1 MTTDEC
7 KDKHCSY
14 NDIKRK
20 GYTMSIRTTITFDD
34 DILKLLKLKAL
45 ETSHSVSELINELVI
60 DAFKEDNEDLKVF
73 EDRKHEET
81 ISFEGFM
88 KKLEADG
95 KL

>member
-1 MTTDEC
+1 
-7 KDKHCSY
+7 
-14 NDIKRK
+14 
-20 GYTMSIRTTITFDD
+20 MSIRTTVTFDN

-60 DAFKEDNEDLKVF
+60 DAFREDNEDLKIF
-73 EDRKHEET
+73 EERKNEET

>member
-1 MTTDEC
+1 
-7 KDKHCSY
+7 
-14 NDIKRK
+14 
-20 GYTMSIRTTITFDD
+20 MSVRTTVTFDS

-45 ETSHSVSELINELVI
+45 ETSHSVSELINELVL
-60 DAFKEDNEDLKVF
+60 DAFREDNEDLKIF
-73 EDRKHEET
+73 EERKNEET

>member
-1 MTTDEC
+1 
-7 KDKHCSY
+7 
-14 NDIKRK
+14 
-20 GYTMSIRTTITFDD
+20 MSIRTTVTFDEN
-34 DILKLLKLKAL
+34 ILKLLKLKAI

-60 DAFKEDNEDLKVF
+60 DSFKEDSGDLKVF
-73 EDRKHEET
+73 EERKNEDT